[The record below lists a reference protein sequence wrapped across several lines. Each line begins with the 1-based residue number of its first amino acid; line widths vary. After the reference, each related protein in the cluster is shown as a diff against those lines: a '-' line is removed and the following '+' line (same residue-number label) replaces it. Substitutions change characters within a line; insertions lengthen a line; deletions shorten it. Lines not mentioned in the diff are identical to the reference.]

1 MTNTAWLTIVGS
13 PLDDQPAEWRLEKD
27 EYVIGR
33 EAPADLVI
41 ALPRISRRHARLT
54 RAANGY
60 ALSDL
65 DSRNGTFVNGAPI
78 GSAPVPLKDG
88 DQIVLGG
95 TIELN
100 FRSPQETVQGPR
112 IGRLMGVWLDEAAR
126 EVWVDGRR
134 IEPPLSAA
142 QLTLLT
148 LLYHSAGKVVSRAQ
162 IVAAVWPESN
172 PAGVGEEAVDGMIK
186 RLRARLR
193 AAQPDREY
201 LEVLRGHGLR
211 LLQPDIDYS

>member
-1 MTNTAWLTIVGS
+1 MTYTAWLTVAGP
-13 PLDDQPAEWRLEKD
+13 PLDGQAAEWQLEKD
-27 EYVIGR
+27 EYLIGR

-41 ALPRISRRHARLT
+41 PLPRVSRSHARIV
-54 RAANGY
+54 RDAGGY
-60 ALSDL
+60 AICDL
-65 DSRNGTFVNGAPI
+65 ESRNGTYVNGKPI

-95 TIELN
+95 TIELR
-100 FRSPQETVQGPR
+100 FHAPRETVQGPR
-112 IGRLMGVWLDEAAR
+112 IGRLKGVWLDEAAR
-126 EVWVDGRR
+126 EVWVDGERVD
-134 IEPPLSAA
+134 PPLSAA

-148 LLYHSAGKVVSRAQ
+148 LLYRSAGQVISRAQ
-162 IVAAVWPESN
+162 IVAAVWPDSN
-172 PAGVGEEAVDGMIK
+172 PAGVGEEAIDGMIK

-211 LLQPDIDYS
+211 LVPPDL